1 MASAR
6 QGLFIT
12 LEGGEGSGKSTQAQ
26 DLKELLEVKGFTVT
40 LTREPAGCPVG
51 RRVRELLAEPSLE
64 LDPRSE
70 LFLLAAARAQHVA
83 EVIRPALERGE
94 VVICD
99 RFSDSS
105 VAYQGYGRGLS
116 LDDVRLADR
125 IATEGLVPNL
135 TVLLD
140 VPVEMGLARQELA
153 LSLSKG
159 GENVPDRIGQ
169 EGAEFHE
176 RVRQGYLAMATEEPE
191 RFLVVDATLP
201 PEEITR
207 TIWRRLELLLSK
219 SRHHPLASE
228 K

>member
-6 QGLFIT
+6 QGLLIT

-26 DLKELLEVKGFTVT
+26 DLKELLEAKGFTVT
-40 LTREPAGCPVG
+40 LTREPAGCPLG
-51 RRVRELLAEPSLE
+51 RRVRELLTDPSLE

-70 LFLLAAARAQHVA
+70 LLLFAAARAQHVA

-116 LDDVRLADR
+116 LDDVRLANG
-125 IATEGLVPNL
+125 IASQGLVPDL

-140 VPVEMGLARQELA
+140 VPVEVGLARKA
-153 LSLSKG
+153 
-159 GENVPDRIGQ
+159 GEDAPDRIGQ
-169 EGAEFHE
+169 EGPEFHE
-176 RVRQGYLAMATEEPE
+176 RVRQGYLALAAAEPR
-191 RFLVVDATLP
+191 RFLVVDATLS

-207 TIWRRLELLLSK
+207 TIWRRLAPLL
-219 SRHHPLASE
+219 A
-228 K
+228 